1 MSAGQ
6 TIRVATAQYPI
17 DQLPTMD
24 AARDKLAQW
33 VGEAAGQG
41 AQLVVFP
48 EYGAMELSAI
58 RGLQVAADV
67 PASLQAVSEMLSE
80 IDAWHAELAR
90 RHQVYILA
98 PSGPSR
104 RADGHYV
111 NVARLMGPSGRAGTQ
126 EKLIMTPFER
136 DWGIA
141 GGQHQRVFDTSL
153 GRIGIAICYDSEF
166 PLIVRAQ
173 AEAGADLI
181 IIPSCTERVSGAH
194 RVRTAALARA
204 LENGCAAIV
213 SPTVGDAP
221 WCLTV
226 DHNEGIGGIYV
237 PAEAGLSDTGV
248 LAEGRLSEPGWV
260 FAEIDLSALMALRA
274 CGEMRNAN
282 DWSLQPGAAPLANG
296 VEIVDL
302 G

>member
-1 MSAGQ
+1 MSARK

-17 DQLPTMD
+17 DQLATMD
-24 AARDKLAQW
+24 AARDKIARW
-33 VGEAAGQG
+33 VREAASQG

-67 PASLQAVSEMLSE
+67 PASLEAVSEMLGE
-80 IDAWHAELAR
+80 IDALHAELAR
-90 RHQVYILA
+90 QHRVYILA
-98 PSGPSR
+98 ASGPSR
-104 RADGHYV
+104 RVDGRYV
-111 NVARLMGPSGRAGTQ
+111 NVARLMSPTGQFGTQ

-136 DWGIA
+136 DWGIV

-166 PLIVRAQ
+166 PLLVRAQ
-173 AEAGADLI
+173 AEAGADLMV
-181 IIPSCTERVSGAH
+181 IPSCTERVSGAH

-204 LENGCAAIV
+204 LENGCATVV

-237 PAEAGLSDTGV
+237 PAEAGVSDAGI
-248 LAEGRLSEPGWV
+248 LAEGRLSKPGWV
-260 FAEIDLSALMALRA
+260 FAEIDLGALKALRA
-274 CGEMRNAN
+274 SGEMRNAN
-282 DWSLQPGAAPLANG
+282 DWPLQPGAAPLAG
-296 VEIVDL
+296 SVEIVDL